1 MSTATVNGMAPAD
14 LAGRVVPMSATVV
27 DRIDEAPG
35 IFTLRLQLDD
45 PAQRAAYRFA
55 PGQFNMLGLFGA
67 GEVAISIVSDPDEPE
82 LIGHTIR
89 NLGRVTAGLAQLKTG
104 DTVGVRGPF
113 GRGWPLAGIVGRNV
127 LVVTGGLGCAP
138 VVSVINYIL
147 MRRAQFGRLA
157 IVQGVKHAQDLIWRE
172 RYAYWRTLPR
182 TEVWLAADVGAPLW
196 PGHVGR
202 VTELFD
208 RIDITP
214 DMAVLLC
221 GPEIMMITAIRQLLG
236 RGIAPGSIS
245 LSMER
250 NMQCGHGVCGHCQI
264 GPHFVCRDGPVFAY
278 PYIAEWLG
286 RKGF

>member
-1 MSTATVNGMAPAD
+1 MNAHAAPPCPSA
-14 LAGRVVPMSATVV
+14 AIPAAATVV
-27 DRIDEAPG
+27 ERIDEAPG
-35 IFTLRLQLDD
+35 IFTLRVALDD

-55 PGQFNMLGLFGA
+55 PGQFNMLSLFGV
-67 GEVAISIVSDPDEPE
+67 GEVAISIVSDPQQPE

-89 NLGRVTAGLAQLKTG
+89 TVGRVTRGFAQLQAGETI
-104 DTVGVRGPF
+104 GVRGPF
-113 GRGWPLAGIVGRNV
+113 GRGWPLDAMAGRSV

-138 VVSVINYIL
+138 VVGAINYVL
-147 MRRAQFGRLA
+147 MRRAQFGRLV

-172 RYAYWRTLPR
+172 RYAYWHSLPH
-182 TEVWLAADVGAPLW
+182 TDVWLAADVGAPLW

-221 GPEIMMITAIRQLLG
+221 GPELMMVTAIRLLLA
-236 RGIAPGSIS
+236 RGIAPEAIS

-250 NMQCGHGVCGHCQI
+250 NMQCGDGLCGHCQI

-278 PYIAEWLG
+278 PAIADWLG
-286 RKGF
+286 RRGF

>member
-1 MSTATVNGMAPAD
+1 MNESAHD
-14 LAGRVVPMSATVV
+14 ILAGRVVPLPATVV
-27 DRIDEAPG
+27 ERVDEAPG

-45 PAQRAAYRFA
+45 PAQRSAYRFA

-82 LIGHTIR
+82 LISQTIR
-89 NLGRVTAGLAQLKTG
+89 SLGRVTNGLAQLQPG

-113 GRGWPLAGIVGRNV
+113 GRGWPLTSIVGRNV
-127 LVVTGGLGCAP
+127 LVVTGGLGCTP
-138 VVSVINYIL
+138 VVGVINYIL
-147 MRRAQFGRLA
+147 MRRAQFGRLV

-208 RIDITP
+208 RIDITR

-221 GPEIMMITAIRQLLG
+221 GPEIMMVTAIRQLLA
-236 RGIAPGSIS
+236 RGVAPDAIS

-250 NMQCGHGVCGHCQI
+250 NMQCGRGVCGHCQV
-264 GPHFVCRDGPVFAY
+264 GPHFVCRDGPVFTY
-278 PYIAEWLG
+278 PAIADWLG
-286 RKGF
+286 RRGF

>member
-1 MSTATVNGMAPAD
+1 MNETAHGD
-14 LAGRVVPMSATVV
+14 LAGRVVPMPATVV
-27 DRIDEAPG
+27 EHVAEAPG

-45 PAQRAAYRFA
+45 PAQRDAYRFVS
-55 PGQFNMLGLFGA
+55 GQFNMLGLFGA
-67 GEVAISIVSDPDEPE
+67 GEVAISIVSDPEEPE

-89 NLGRVTAGLAQLKTG
+89 DLGRVTHRLAQLQHG
-104 DTVGVRGPF
+104 DAVGVRGPF

-127 LVVTGGLGCAP
+127 LVVTGGLGCTP
-138 VVSVINYIL
+138 VVSVINYML
-147 MRRAQFGRLA
+147 MRRAQFGRLV

-172 RYAYWRTLPR
+172 RYAYWRTLPHN
-182 TEVWLAADVGAPLW
+182 EVWLAADVGAPLW

-221 GPEIMMITAIRQLLG
+221 GPEIMMITAIRQLLA
-236 RGIAPGSIS
+236 RGVAPEAIS

-278 PYIAEWLG
+278 PAIADWLG

>member
-1 MSTATVNGMAPAD
+1 MNAAAHSD
-14 LAGRVVPMSATVV
+14 LAGRVMPMPATVV
-27 DRIDEAPG
+27 ERVDEAPG

-45 PAQRAAYRFA
+45 PAQRSAYRFT
-55 PGQFNMLGLFGA
+55 PGQFNMIGLLGA

-82 LIGHTIR
+82 LITQTIR
-89 NLGRVTAGLAQLKTG
+89 ALGRVTNGLAQLQPG
-104 DTVGVRGPF
+104 DAVGVRGPF

-127 LVVTGGLGCAP
+127 LVVTGGLGCTP
-138 VVSVINYIL
+138 VVGVINYIL
-147 MRRAQFGRLA
+147 MRRAQFGRLV
-157 IVQGVKHAQDLIWRE
+157 IVQGVKHAQDLIWAE
-172 RYAYWRTLPR
+172 RYAYWRTLPH
-182 TEVWLAADVGAPLW
+182 TEVWLAADAGAPLW

-221 GPEIMMITAIRQLLG
+221 GPEIMMTTAIRQLLA
-236 RGIAPGSIS
+236 RGVAPEAIA

-278 PYIAEWLG
+278 PAIADWLG
-286 RKGF
+286 SRGF

>member
-1 MSTATVNGMAPAD
+1 VNAVAANDAANVAVG
-14 LAGRVVPMSATVV
+14 VPMAATIVE
-27 DRIDEAPG
+27 RLDEAPG
-35 IFTLRLQLDD
+35 IFTLRIAIDTA
-45 PAQRAAYRFA
+45 AQRSAYRFA
-55 PGQFNMLGLFGA
+55 PGQFNMLGLFGV
-67 GEVAISIVSDPDEPE
+67 GEVAISIVSDPQQPE
-82 LIGHTIR
+82 LIDHTIR
-89 NLGRVTAGLAQLKTG
+89 VVGRVTRGLAQLVDG
-104 DTVGVRGPF
+104 DALGVRGPF
-113 GRGWPLAGIVGRNV
+113 GRGWPLEEIVGRDV

-147 MRRAQFGRLA
+147 MRRAQFGRLV

-182 TEVWLAADVGAPLW
+182 TEVWLAADVGAPVW

-221 GPEIMMITAIRQLLG
+221 GPEIMMITAVRQLLA
-236 RGIAPGSIS
+236 RGIATDAIA

-250 NMQCGHGVCGHCQI
+250 NMQCGHGLCGHCQI
-264 GPHFVCRDGPVFAY
+264 GPHFLCRDGPVFRY
-278 PYIAEWLG
+278 PAVAAWLG

>member
-1 MSTATVNGMAPAD
+1 MSAAVLAQNTPLEVPAP
-14 LAGRVVPMSATVV
+14 ATVV
-27 DRIDEAPG
+27 ERIDDAPG
-35 IFTLRLQLDD
+35 IFTLQLQLDD
-45 PAQRAAYRFA
+45 PRQRAAYHFT
-55 PGQFNMLGLFGA
+55 PGQFNMLSLFGV
-67 GEVAISIVSDPDEPE
+67 GEVAISIVSDPQQPE
-82 LIGHTIR
+82 LISHTIR
-89 NLGRVTAGLAQLKTG
+89 TLGRITRGLAQVKAG
-104 DTVGVRGPF
+104 DTIGVRGPF
-113 GRGWPLAGIVGRNV
+113 GRGWPLAEITGRNV

-172 RYAYWRTLPR
+172 RYAYWRTLPH

-208 RIDITP
+208 RIDISP

-221 GPEIMMITAIRQLLG
+221 GPEIMMVIATRQLLS

-250 NMQCGHGVCGHCQI
+250 NMQCGRGICGHCQM
-264 GPHFVCRDGPVFAY
+264 GPHFLCRDGPVFAY
-278 PYIAEWLG
+278 PAIAEWLG
-286 RKGF
+286 RKGI

>member
-1 MSTATVNGMAPAD
+1 MSAAPA
-14 LAGRVVPMSATVV
+14 LAPAAADVPMAATVV
-27 DRIDEAPG
+27 ERIDEAPG
-35 IFTLRLQLDD
+35 IFSLRLALDD
-45 PAQRAAYRFA
+45 PALRKAYRFV

-67 GEVAISIVSDPDEPE
+67 GEVAISIVSDPHQPE
-82 LIGHTIR
+82 SIGHTVR
-89 NLGRVTAGLAQLKTG
+89 ALGRVTSGLEQLQEG
-104 DTVGVRGPF
+104 ESLGVRGPF
-113 GRGWPLAGIVGRNV
+113 GRGWPLADILGRNV

-147 MRRAQFGRLA
+147 MRRTQFGRLVV
-157 IVQGVKHAQDLIWRE
+157 VQGVKHAQDLIWRE
-172 RYAYWRTLPR
+172 RYAYWRTLPD

-221 GPEIMMITAIRQLLG
+221 GPEIMMITAVRQLLG
-236 RGIAPGSIS
+236 RGIAPESIALS
-245 LSMER
+245 LER
-250 NMQCGHGVCGHCQI
+250 NMQCGHGLCGHCQI
-264 GPHFVCRDGPVFAY
+264 GPLFVCHDGPVFLY
-278 PYIAEWLG
+278 PAIAQWLG

>member
-1 MSTATVNGMAPAD
+1 MNATAPHD
-14 LAGRVVPMSATVV
+14 PSGRVLPMPATLVE
-27 DRIDEAPG
+27 RLHEAPG

-45 PAQRAAYRFA
+45 PAQRDAYRFA
-55 PGQFNMLGLFGA
+55 SGQFNMLGLFGA
-67 GEVAISIVSDPDEPE
+67 GEVAISIVSDPEEPE

-89 NLGRVTAGLAQLKTG
+89 ALGRVTNGLAQLQPG
-104 DTVGVRGPF
+104 DAIGVRGPF

-127 LVVTGGLGCAP
+127 LVVTGGLGCTP

-147 MRRAQFGRLA
+147 MRRAQFGRLV

-214 DMAVLLC
+214 DMAALLC
-221 GPEIMMITAIRQLLG
+221 GPEIMMITAIRQLLA
-236 RGIAPGSIS
+236 RGVAPEAIS

-250 NMQCGHGVCGHCQI
+250 NMQCGRGVCGHCQI
-264 GPHFVCRDGPVFAY
+264 GPHFVCRDGPVFGY
-278 PYIAEWLG
+278 PAIADWLG

>member
-1 MSTATVNGMAPAD
+1 
-14 LAGRVVPMSATVV
+14 MSATTLASRPPV
-27 DRIDEAPG
+27 DVPIAATVLGRIAEAPG
-35 IFTLRLQLDD
+35 IFSLRLGLDD
-45 PAQRAAYRFA
+45 PQQRRAYRFA
-55 PGQFNMLGLFGA
+55 PGQFNMLSLYGV
-67 GEVAISIVSDPDEPE
+67 GEVAISIVSDPEQPDE
-82 LIGHTIR
+82 IDHTIR
-89 NLGRVTAGLAQLKTG
+89 SVGRVTRGLEQLRAGDRLGL
-104 DTVGVRGPF
+104 RGPF
-113 GRGWPLAGIVGRNV
+113 GRGWPMQRITGRDV

-147 MRRAQFGRLA
+147 MRRTQFGRLV

-208 RIDITP
+208 RIAITP

-236 RGIAPGSIS
+236 RGIAASAIS

-250 NMQCGHGVCGHCQI
+250 NMQCGHGLCGHCQI
-264 GPHFVCRDGPVFAY
+264 GPHFLCREGPVFDY
-278 PYIAEWLG
+278 PEIADWLG

>member
-1 MSTATVNGMAPAD
+1 MSAVLRAEA
-14 LAGRVVPMSATVV
+14 AGRVVPMTATVV
-27 DRIDEAPG
+27 ERIDEAPG
-35 IFTLRLQLDD
+35 IFSLHLRLDD
-45 PAQRAAYRFA
+45 PAQRAAYGFA
-55 PGQFNMLGLFGA
+55 PGQFNMLGLFGV
-67 GEVAISIVSDPDEPE
+67 GEVAISIVSDPEEPAW
-82 LIGHTIR
+82 IGHTIR
-89 NLGRVTAGLAQLKTG
+89 TLGRVTSGLAQLRSG
-104 DTVGVRGPF
+104 DTLGVRGPF
-113 GRGWPLAGIVGRNV
+113 GRGWPLHQIAGRNV

-147 MRRAQFGRLA
+147 MRRTSFGRLV

-208 RIDITP
+208 RIEITP

-221 GPEIMMITAIRQLLG
+221 GPEIMMITAIRQLLA
-236 RGIAPGSIS
+236 RGIAPSSIS

-250 NMQCGHGVCGHCQI
+250 NMQCGRGACGHCQV
-264 GPHFVCRDGPVFAY
+264 GPHFVCRDGPVFEY
-278 PYIAEWLG
+278 PSIAPWLG

>member
-1 MSTATVNGMAPAD
+1 MSAAAI
-14 LAGRVVPMSATVV
+14 LARESATVPMAATIV
-27 DRIDEAPG
+27 ERIDEAPG
-35 IFTLRLQLDD
+35 IFTLRLSLDD
-45 PAQRAAYRFA
+45 AGCRAAYRFA
-55 PGQFNMLGLFGA
+55 PGQFNMLSLFGI
-67 GEVAISIVSDPDEPE
+67 GEVAISVVSDPQQPE

-89 NLGRVTAGLAQLKTG
+89 AIGRITGGLAQLREG
-104 DTVGVRGPF
+104 DGVGMRGPF
-113 GRGWPLAGIVGRNV
+113 GRGWPLTDITGRNV

-147 MRRAQFGRLA
+147 MRRMQFGRLV

-172 RYAYWRTLPR
+172 RYAYWRTLPH

-208 RIDITP
+208 RIDITA

-221 GPEIMMITAIRQLLG
+221 GPEIMMITAIRQLLA
-236 RGIAPGSIS
+236 RGLAPQSIS

-264 GPHFVCRDGPVFAY
+264 GPHFLCREGPVFVY
-278 PYIAEWLG
+278 PAIAEWLG